1 MPIYEYRCKKCGEF
15 EVTQKITD
23 RALTRCPTCSR
34 KITKLISSTS
44 FHLKGSGWYATD
56 YASKGAKT
64 KEPAKA
70 SASETKA
77 ESKPES
83 KSDKSESSGPKPAK
97 ASEAAAA

>member
-23 RALTRCPTCSR
+23 RPLTRCPTCSR
-34 KITKLISSTS
+34 KITKLISNTS

-56 YASKGAKT
+56 YAGKSGKT
-64 KEPAKA
+64 KEPTKA
-70 SASETKA
+70 STSESKA

-83 KSDKSESSGPKPAK
+83 KSDKGESSGPKPAK